1 MEVWS
6 LTAVGAVAFIF
17 AYIMYWSKNLD
28 SWKELK
34 LLRRLLPEYRE
45 QALAK
50 SKVLYLDNDQINR
63 MVTLRMIDK
72 GILIDTL
79 KHYKYDFECGSG
91 DESLQRAIDWFIS
104 CTPDYEEK

>member
-1 MEVWS
+1 
-6 LTAVGAVAFIF
+6 
-17 AYIMYWSKNLD
+17 
-28 SWKELK
+28 
-34 LLRRLLPEYRE
+34 
-45 QALAK
+45 
-50 SKVLYLDNDQINR
+50 